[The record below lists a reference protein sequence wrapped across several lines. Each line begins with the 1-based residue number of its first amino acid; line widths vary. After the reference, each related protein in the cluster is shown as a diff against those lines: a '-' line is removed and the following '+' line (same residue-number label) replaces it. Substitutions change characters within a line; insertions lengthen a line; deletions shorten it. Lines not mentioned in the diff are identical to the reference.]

1 MGLSGLFFC
10 VADSCVCVCVCV
22 CCVCVS
28 YLGGGQWSGFLQV
41 EICLLDGSG
50 TYLEA
55 RGCGGSQHPGQEVQ
69 QIRTTM
75 GRMEDTYGDLLHAHA
90 LFHPPGREE
99 GLGMELMIHHGCVRE
114 SPEKSPKCRVWR
126 ASRL

>member
-1 MGLSGLFFC
+1 M
-10 VADSCVCVCVCV
+10 CVCV

-28 YLGGGQWSGFLQV
+28 YLGGGQWSGILQV